1 MRGCRPACVVGL
13 KIKLPLTGKTGKLPD
28 LSIKLFERTDRS
40 EGDGMPTI
48 GIPSI
53 DQVRVFLM
61 VVEIGSFAGA
71 ARKLGRATSAVSYTI
86 ASLEQQ
92 LGVRLFDREKT
103 RRPVLTDAGVAII
116 PRARAIAGGI
126 DDLRASV
133 KAVLDGLEVELS
145 IVIDVMMP
153 SERVVEAVRAF
164 EVAFPTVRLR
174 LHVETL
180 SAVAQLVQRG
190 VATIGFGGGIDA
202 SSAGLELISIGAVEL
217 FPVAAP
223 SHPLAVQAP
232 VAGEARRHRQLVL
245 TVRSTFDEGRDIGV
259 FGEDSWRLADLGAK
273 HTMLLAGLGWGNM
286 PEPMVRDDLAA
297 GRLVRLDIPE
307 GQSGHYPL
315 HAIYRADVPPG
326 PAGRW
331 LVYHMARQTG
341 HGSRHPHV

>member
-1 MRGCRPACVVGL
+1 V
-13 KIKLPLTGKTGKLPD
+13 
-28 LSIKLFERTDRS
+28 
-40 EGDGMPTI
+40 PTI
-48 GIPSI
+48 GTPTI
-53 DQVRVFLM
+53 DQVRVFLI
-61 VVEIGSFAGA
+61 VVEVGSFAGA
-71 ARKLGRATSAVSYTI
+71 ARRLGRATSAVSYTI

-92 LGVRLFDREKT
+92 LGVRLFDRENT
-103 RRPVLTDAGVAII
+103 RRPVLTDAGAAVV

-133 KAVLDGLEVELS
+133 RAVLDGLEVELS

-153 SERVVEAVRAF
+153 SDRVVEAVQAF

-174 LHVETL
+174 LHAESL
-180 SAVAQLVQRG
+180 GAVAQLVQRG

-202 SSAGLELISIGAVEL
+202 SSAGLDLISIGTVEL
-217 FPVAAP
+217 FPVAVP
-223 SHPLAVQAP
+223 THPLAGRTLTV
-232 VAGEARRHRQLVL
+232 GEARRHRQLVL

-297 GRLVRLDIPE
+297 GRLVRLDVPE
-307 GQSGHYPL
+307 GPSGHYPL
-315 HAIYRADVPPG
+315 HAIYRADLPPG

-331 LVYHMARQTG
+331 LVEHIVRQTG
-341 HGSRHPHV
+341 PERTHPQV